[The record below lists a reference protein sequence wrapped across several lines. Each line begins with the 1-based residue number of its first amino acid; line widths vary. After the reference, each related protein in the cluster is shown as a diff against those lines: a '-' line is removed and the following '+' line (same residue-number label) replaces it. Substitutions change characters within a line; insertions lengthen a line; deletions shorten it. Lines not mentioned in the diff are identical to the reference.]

1 MKIKSSKNE
10 IKEVIDN
17 LLLINL
23 FLVFIF
29 AFFFLFS
36 IIMRMNGVNF
46 FIDFFQKIWNPI
58 IVPLISILIF
68 SMLLNGIISW
78 LQRKVLA
85 SKEDI

>member
-1 MKIKSSKNE
+1 MKIKYSKNK

>member
-1 MKIKSSKNE
+1 MKIKYSKNE

-23 FLVFIF
+23 FLVFMF

-36 IIMRMNGVNF
+36 IFMRMNGVNF

-68 SMLLNGIISW
+68 SILLNGIISW

>member
-1 MKIKSSKNE
+1 MKIKYSKNE

-23 FLVFIF
+23 FLVFMF